1 MQCLKNIL
9 DLICQTHV
17 KAYSYAKTSIM
28 EVICSHLQRIYI
40 SKGLI
45 RQRKTQ
51 QNTQMWSGE
60 KNMDNKFFNTL
71 LSSISLMSVASDG
84 AFVCDD

>member
-1 MQCLKNIL
+1 M
-9 DLICQTHV
+9 CQTHF
-17 KAYSYAKTSIM
+17 KSYSYAEMSIM

-51 QNTQMWSGE
+51 QNTLMWSGE
-60 KNMDNKFFNTL
+60 KNMENKFFNKL
-71 LSSISLMSVASDG
+71 PSSISLMSVASDG